1 MSARVRLFAIGVLTA
16 FTALVAACNSGT
28 EPPVVGTN
36 PLADSADQVLFG
48 ITYYV
53 TDSGMLRG
61 RLQADTAYFFD
72 NNTRI
77 ELRGVRTT
85 FYTNTGAQN
94 AVLTSR
100 EGTSNSGR
108 SNVEARKDV
117 VVVSEDGRRL
127 TTQQLRYNQ
136 MTNQIS
142 SDSAFVLTEPS
153 GRRLEG
159 IGFIS
164 DPNLNNIRVLHQ
176 PAGGG
181 TFTLPSTSK

>member
-1 MSARVRLFAIGVLTA
+1 MSARVRLGVIAALTA
-16 FTALVAACNSGT
+16 LTALAAACNNGT
-28 EPPVVGTN
+28 EPPVVVSN

-48 ITYYV
+48 ITSYV
-53 TDSGMLRG
+53 TDSGLLRA

-72 NNTRI
+72 NSTRI
-77 ELRGVRTT
+77 ELRGVHTT
-85 FYTNTGAQN
+85 FYTATGAKN

-100 EGTSNSGR
+100 AGTSNSGR

-136 MTNQIS
+136 TTNQIT
-142 SDSAFVLTEPS
+142 SDSAFVLTEPN

-181 TFTLPSTSK
+181 TFTLPGK